1 MMNYENEMLDSA
13 FDDDNYGNASEAQIL
28 VWKTLINLVQLNLI
42 LYQKKHKGYNNK
54 SMKMQIWNNI
64 GASLTPPMTGIDAE
78 KTFYRLRQKFEKECR
93 KVNTVAGKIWRRTS
107 SNFQPILK
115 RKKAMASQLSHF
127 SSSQHSSLQCA
138 TLTSATY
145 PSICTP
151 PIILKKTQ
159 M

>member
-1 MMNYENEMLDSA
+1 M
-13 FDDDNYGNASEAQIL
+13 
-28 VWKTLINLVQLNLI
+28 
-42 LYQKKHKGYNNK
+42 QKKHFIVYVKNSKK
-54 SMKMQIWNNI
+54 S
-64 GASLTPPMTGIDAE
+64 
-78 KTFYRLRQKFEKECR
+78 
-93 KVNTVAGKIWRRTS
+93 AGKSIQSQARSGAGADHVPYTSNWTNWTLYKDLMFLTDHIQPRQTS